1 MERPL
6 LRDDQWDRIKI
17 LLPGRDDT
25 VGITAKDNRL
35 FFEAVLWVARTGL
48 AWRKLP
54 AHYGKW
60 NSVFQ
65 RYNRWLKSGVFVW
78 VFRMLA
84 DDPSFEFRLA
94 NSTIVYTPRR
104 KSATP
109 AEIRRRKPAAG
120 KKPA

>member
-6 LRDDQWDRIKI
+6 LRDDQWDRIRI

-54 AHYGKW
+54 PSYGKW

-65 RYNRWLKSGVFVW
+65 RYNRWLKSGVFGW

-84 DDPSFEFRLA
+84 DDPSFEFRLV

-109 AEIRRRKPAAG
+109 AEIRRRKPANG